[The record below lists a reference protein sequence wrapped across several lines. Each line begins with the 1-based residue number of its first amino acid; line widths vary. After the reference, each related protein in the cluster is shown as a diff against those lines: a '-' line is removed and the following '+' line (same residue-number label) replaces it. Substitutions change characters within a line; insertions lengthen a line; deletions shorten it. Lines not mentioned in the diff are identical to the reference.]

1 MLGEKVLRKEDPKFL
16 TTGGVYIDDFTDPR
30 LEGAVHV
37 VFARS
42 SVAHGTINSI
52 DTSEAAGM
60 PGVLAVHTAA
70 SLSLEPQ
77 PSDFNPAV
85 ARTLLASGKVR
96 WVGEPIAA
104 IVAETYE
111 QATDAAQTVV
121 ADIDPLPALIDVEQS
136 LASDTH
142 IYEAAG
148 GNAVFDS
155 VYMGGTPNTGPEFFE
170 GCEVVVNERVM
181 NQRVAP
187 CPLEPRGGA
196 AAWVDG
202 RLHVWLST
210 QHAQGAR
217 DPIAKAAGVTADEV
231 RILTPDVGG
240 GFGAKIGCYSEELL
254 IGVLARE
261 VGRPVRFKETRSESM
276 TSLGHGSRP
285 VAEDHRRRHA

>member
-1 MLGEKVLRKEDPKFL
+1 MAGSVLGEKVLRKEDPKFL

-30 LEGAVHV
+30 LDRAVHV

-77 PSDFNPAV
+77 PSAFNPRV
-85 ARTLLASGKVR
+85 ARTLLASDKVR

-121 ADIDPLPALIDVEQS
+121 ADIDPLPVLIDLEQS

-155 VYMGGTPNTGPEFFE
+155 VSMGGTPNTGPEFFE
-170 GCEVVVNERVM
+170 GCEVVVNRA
-181 NQRVAP
+181 RH
-187 CPLEPRGGA
+187 EPACRRARSSRGGA
-196 AAWVDG
+196 AAARRRATARVAVDPACAG
-202 RLHVWLST
+202 
-210 QHAQGAR
+210 GAR
-217 DPIAKAAGVTADEV
+217 PIATAAGVEPGQV
-231 RILTPDVGG
+231 RILTP
-240 GFGAKIGCYSEELL
+240 
-254 IGVLARE
+254 
-261 VGRPVRFKETRSESM
+261 
-276 TSLGHGSRP
+276 
-285 VAEDHRRRHA
+285 